1 MSETT
6 ARNASNLIRF
16 GVIAEVDPATA
27 RVRVQSGDILTDW
40 LPWLVPCAGGRIVW
54 ATPSVGEQVLLVSV
68 DGELSGGVAV
78 GSLYSDQFAAPG
90 NQANKHHLQ
99 FRDGAIVEYDDDVHA
114 LVATL
119 PAGGTAAV
127 SAPGGLTINADVT
140 INGTMHVTDTVT
152 ADSDINCNAT
162 VTGATD
168 CVGGGKSL
176 KGHKHT
182 GVQSGSAV
190 SGPPQ

>member
-1 MSETT
+1 MSETA
-6 ARNASNLIRF
+6 ARNASNQIRF
-16 GVIAEVDPATA
+16 GTIAEVDLAAA

-40 LPWLVPCAGGRIVW
+40 LPWLVACAGGRIAW
-54 ATPSVGEQVLLVSV
+54 AAPSIGEQVLVLSV

-78 GSLYSDQFAAPG
+78 GSLYSDQFPAPG
-90 NQANKHHLQ
+90 NSSNKFREQ
-99 FRDGAIVEYDDDVHA
+99 FADGAVIEYDDQAHA

-119 PAGGTAAV
+119 PSGGTAAV
-127 SAPGGLTINADVT
+127 TAPGGLTINADVT
-140 INGTMHVTDTVT
+140 INGAMHVTDVVT
-152 ADSDINCNAT
+152 ADSDINRSAT
-162 VTGATD
+162 VTGSTD

-182 GVQSGSAV
+182 AVQAGSAV